1 MLSFSYKSKDQC
13 WSSALQDKLRNPIK
27 KTSINMQIYYVELT
41 ISSYNKVLLLWYVS
55 ASEPQQNQKY
65 IYF

>member
-1 MLSFSYKSKDQC
+1 
-13 WSSALQDKLRNPIK
+13 
-27 KTSINMQIYYVELT
+27 MQIYYVELT